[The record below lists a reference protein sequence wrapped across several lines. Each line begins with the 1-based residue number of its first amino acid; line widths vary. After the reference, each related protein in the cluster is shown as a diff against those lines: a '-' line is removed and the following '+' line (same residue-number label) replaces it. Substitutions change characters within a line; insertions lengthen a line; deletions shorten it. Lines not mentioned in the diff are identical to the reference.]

1 MKADLN
7 NKLIAVIR
15 VRGTVGVRQSISET
29 LTRLNLRKVNNLSLI
44 FGTKANLG
52 MIEKCKDFVT
62 YGAIKEDA
70 LAMLIEKKGIKAAK
84 EDVGQLVS
92 GKKKPRDVMKIP
104 IRMHPPRKGYEGIKK
119 NYSVGGA
126 LGNRG
131 EDINE
136 LIKRMA

>member
-29 LTRLNLRKVNNLSLI
+29 LTRLNLKKVNNLSLI

-70 LAMLIEKKGIKAAK
+70 LAMLIEKKGIKAGK
-84 EDVGQLVS
+84 EDVGQLVL

-119 NYSVGGA
+119 NYAVGGA